1 MAYKI
6 VNNKVQHI
14 TAPNNLTLAQKR
26 KILNA
31 QPSKKMLLLLDKIK
45 HISNAPISINARLSH

>member
-6 VNNKVQHI
+6 VNNKIQHI
-14 TAPNNLTLAQKR
+14 TPPNNLTLAQKR

-31 QPSKKMLLLLDKIK
+31 QPSKKMLQLLEKIQQ
-45 HISNAPISINARLSH
+45 ISNQPISLNARLSH

>member
-6 VNNKVQHI
+6 INNKVQNI
-14 TAPNNLTLAQKR
+14 TPPNNLTVAQKR

-31 QPSKKMLLLLDKIK
+31 QPSQKMILLLDKIK
-45 HISNAPISINARLSH
+45 HISNRPISINARLSH